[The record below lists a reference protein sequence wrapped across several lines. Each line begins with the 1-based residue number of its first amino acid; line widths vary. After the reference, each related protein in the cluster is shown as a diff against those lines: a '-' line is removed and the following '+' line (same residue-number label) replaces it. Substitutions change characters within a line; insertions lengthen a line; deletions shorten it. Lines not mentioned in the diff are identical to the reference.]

1 MSKIKTFFKSFDDNK
16 ALARD
21 IFILAFVVFAIAFL
35 FNFPN
40 GALAVTLIVVFAVY
54 FGFKKLK
61 KQKSV
66 DNTAEQVE
74 PPYKTEPNPKE
85 D

>member
-1 MSKIKTFFKSFDDNK
+1 MNKIKAFFKSFDNDK

-21 IFILAFVVFAIAFL
+21 IFVLAFVVFAIAFL

-40 GALAVTLIVVFAVY
+40 GALAITLIVVFAVY
-54 FGFKKLK
+54 FGFKRFK
-61 KQKSV
+61 KQK
-66 DNTAEQVE
+66 NTSNTEHIE
-74 PPYKTEPNPKE
+74 TPYKTEPDPEK